1 MLAFAG
7 RGDNVAPESVRGFPD
22 MRPGLASGLAVVLMT
37 AIGLLTAAPAAMAQD
52 MLTVGQMVQICKT
65 NGNQCAQTFNTTEI
79 SMAFLW
85 GGNCIPANMVRQQTE
100 LAVLRWLIK
109 HPELNNEDAPDG
121 VADAVT
127 SLWPC
132 ANQ

>member
-1 MLAFAG
+1 MGSGLRA
-7 RGDNVAPESVRGFPD
+7 
-22 MRPGLASGLAVVLMT
+22 GLAAVLMA
-37 AIGLLTAAPAAMAQD
+37 AIGMLITAPRTMAQD
-52 MLTVGQMVQICKT
+52 ILTVGQFVQICKT
-65 NGNQCAQTFNTTEI
+65 NGTQCAQTFDSTQI

-85 GGNCIPANMVRQQTE
+85 GGHCIPANMVRQQTE
-100 LAVLRWLIK
+100 IAILRWLIK

>member
-1 MLAFAG
+1 
-7 RGDNVAPESVRGFPD
+7 
-22 MRPGLASGLAVVLMT
+22 MRSGLAAVVMA
-37 AIGLLTAAPAAMAQD
+37 AIGLLTTVSGVAGQD

-65 NGNQCAQTFNTTEI
+65 NGTQCAQTFNSTQI

>member
-7 RGDNVAPESVRGFPD
+7 RGDIVAPESVRGFLN
-22 MRPGLASGLAVVLMT
+22 MRSGLAAVVMA
-37 AIGLLTAAPAAMAQD
+37 AIGLLATVSGAAAQD

-65 NGNQCAQTFNTTEI
+65 NGDQCAQTFNSTQI